1 MAWPKARPPCTG
13 ATSSPPWG
21 RKPATYDLIVSNPPY
36 VNAESVAALPPE
48 YRHEPALALGS
59 GDGWPGRDPHHSA
72 RRRPPPEPGRPPCG
86 GAMESVMEQIDIFVA
101 SLTSFWTQLA
111 SFIPQLLGAI
121 IALVLG
127 WMLAKVA
134 RSGVMRVLTLLKF
147 DRATEKSGLEAF
159 MKHAELDISVASVIG
174 NLVYWLI
181 ILVMIVTVANSLGL
195 QMVADLF
202 NKVVLYIPNVIV
214 AILVLVFGT
223 ILARFINRL
232 VFAWLNNMEFDGA
245 LTVSTFSEYAMMVF
259 VFFIAME
266 QLQIANELLTA
277 AFIIAFG
284 AIGLAF
290 AIAFGLGAKD
300 WAAKVIERLVEK
312 KHHN

>member
-1 MAWPKARPPCTG
+1 M
-13 ATSSPPWG
+13 
-21 RKPATYDLIVSNPPY
+21 
-36 VNAESVAALPPE
+36 E
-48 YRHEPALALGS
+48 H
-59 GDGWPGRDPHHSA
+59 
-72 RRRPPPEPGRPPCG
+72 
-86 GAMESVMEQIDIFVA
+86 AMQQLDIFVT
-101 SLTSFWTQLA
+101 SLTSFWTELA

-134 RSGVMRVLTLLKF
+134 RSGVMRLLTLLKF
-147 DRATEKSGLEAF
+147 DKATEKSGLEAF
-159 MKHAELDISVASVIG
+159 MKHAELELSVGSVIG

-195 QMVADLF
+195 SMVADLF

-232 VFAWLNNMEFDGA
+232 VFAWLNNMEFEGA
-245 LTVSTFSEYAMMVF
+245 LTVSTFSEYAMLVF
-259 VFFIAME
+259 VFFMALE

-277 AFIIAFG
+277 AFIISFG
-284 AIGLAF
+284 AVGLAF
-290 AIAFGLGAKD
+290 AIAFGLGARD
-300 WAAKVIERLVEK
+300 WAAKVVDKIMDQKR
-312 KHHN
+312 HG

>member
-1 MAWPKARPPCTG
+1 
-13 ATSSPPWG
+13 
-21 RKPATYDLIVSNPPY
+21 
-36 VNAESVAALPPE
+36 
-48 YRHEPALALGS
+48 
-59 GDGWPGRDPHHSA
+59 
-72 RRRPPPEPGRPPCG
+72 
-86 GAMESVMEQIDIFVA
+86 MESAMEQIDIFVA

-121 IALVLG
+121 VALVLG
-127 WMLAKVA
+127 WMLAKLA
-134 RSGVMRVLTLLKF
+134 RTGVMRLLTLLKF
-147 DRATEKSGLEAF
+147 DKATEKSGLETF
-159 MKHAELDISVASVIG
+159 MKHADLELSVASVLG
-174 NLVYWLI
+174 NLIYWLI

-223 ILARFINRL
+223 ILARFINRM
-232 VFAWLNNMEFDGA
+232 VFAWLSNMEFDGA

-259 VFFIAME
+259 VFFMAME

-284 AIGLAF
+284 AVGLAF
-290 AIAFGLGAKD
+290 AIAFGLGARD
-300 WAAKVIERLVEK
+300 WAAKVVDKLMSDK
-312 KHHN
+312 KKTYRE

>member
-1 MAWPKARPPCTG
+1 
-13 ATSSPPWG
+13 
-21 RKPATYDLIVSNPPY
+21 
-36 VNAESVAALPPE
+36 
-48 YRHEPALALGS
+48 
-59 GDGWPGRDPHHSA
+59 
-72 RRRPPPEPGRPPCG
+72 
-86 GAMESVMEQIDIFVA
+86 MEQAMQQLDIFVA
-101 SLTSFWTQLA
+101 SLTSFWTELA

-134 RSGVMRVLTLLKF
+134 RSGVMRLLTLLKF
-147 DRATEKSGLEAF
+147 DKATEKSGLEAF
-159 MKHAELDISVASVIG
+159 MKHAELELSVGSVIG

-195 QMVADLF
+195 SMVADLF

-232 VFAWLNNMEFDGA
+232 VFAWLNNMEFEGA
-245 LTVSTFSEYAMMVF
+245 LTVSTFSEYAMLVF
-259 VFFIAME
+259 VFFMALE

-277 AFIIAFG
+277 AFIISFG
-284 AIGLAF
+284 AVGLAF

-300 WAAKVIERLVEK
+300 WAAKVIDKVMDQKR
-312 KHHN
+312 HG

>member
-1 MAWPKARPPCTG
+1 
-13 ATSSPPWG
+13 
-21 RKPATYDLIVSNPPY
+21 
-36 VNAESVAALPPE
+36 
-48 YRHEPALALGS
+48 
-59 GDGWPGRDPHHSA
+59 
-72 RRRPPPEPGRPPCG
+72 
-86 GAMESVMEQIDIFVA
+86 MESAMEQIDIFVA

-121 IALVLG
+121 VALVLG

-134 RSGVMRVLTLLKF
+134 RSGVMRLLKLLKF
-147 DRATEKSGLEAF
+147 DKATEKSGLEAF
-159 MKHAELDISVASVIG
+159 IKHADLELSVASIIG
-174 NLVYWLI
+174 NLIYWLI

-195 QMVADLF
+195 HMVADLF

-232 VFAWLNNMEFDGA
+232 VFAWLSNMEFDGA

-300 WAAKVIERLVEK
+300 WASRVVEK
-312 KHHN
+312 LMIDKKKTYRE

>member
-1 MAWPKARPPCTG
+1 MENVMDQVDVFMASFT
-13 ATSSPPWG
+13 T
-21 RKPATYDLIVSNPPY
+21 
-36 VNAESVAALPPE
+36 
-48 YRHEPALALGS
+48 
-59 GDGWPGRDPHHSA
+59 
-72 RRRPPPEPGRPPCG
+72 
-86 GAMESVMEQIDIFVA
+86 
-101 SLTSFWTQLA
+101 FWTQLA
-111 SFIPQLLGAI
+111 SFVPQLIA
-121 IALVLG
+121 ALVLLFIG
-127 WMLAKVA
+127 WILAKLA
-134 RSGVMRVLTLLKF
+134 RSGVRRLLTTLKF
-147 DRATEKSGLEAF
+147 DKITEKSGLEAF
-159 MKHAELDISVASVIG
+159 MQHAELELSLAGVIS

-232 VFAWLNNMEFDGA
+232 VFAWLSNTEFDAA

-284 AIGLAF
+284 AVGLAF
-290 AIAFGLGAKD
+290 AIAFGMGAKD
-300 WAAKVIERLVEK
+300 WASRVIEKITEHK
-312 KHHN
+312 K

>member
-1 MAWPKARPPCTG
+1 
-13 ATSSPPWG
+13 
-21 RKPATYDLIVSNPPY
+21 
-36 VNAESVAALPPE
+36 
-48 YRHEPALALGS
+48 
-59 GDGWPGRDPHHSA
+59 
-72 RRRPPPEPGRPPCG
+72 
-86 GAMESVMEQIDIFVA
+86 MEQIDVFVA

-127 WMLAKVA
+127 WILAKLA
-134 RSGVMRVLTLLKF
+134 RSGIMRLLTLLKF
-147 DRATEKSGLEAF
+147 DRATEKSGLESF
-159 MKHAELDISVASVIG
+159 MKHAELDLSVGSVIG

-214 AILVLVFGT
+214 AILVLVFGA
-223 ILARFINRL
+223 ILARFLNRL

-259 VFFIAME
+259 VFFVAME

-284 AIGLAF
+284 AVGLAF
-290 AIAFGLGAKD
+290 AIAFGLGARD
-300 WAAKVIERLVEK
+300 WAAKVVERMVER
-312 KHHN
+312 KHPR

>member
-1 MAWPKARPPCTG
+1 
-13 ATSSPPWG
+13 
-21 RKPATYDLIVSNPPY
+21 
-36 VNAESVAALPPE
+36 
-48 YRHEPALALGS
+48 
-59 GDGWPGRDPHHSA
+59 
-72 RRRPPPEPGRPPCG
+72 
-86 GAMESVMEQIDIFVA
+86 MEQIDIFVA
-101 SLTSFWTQLA
+101 SLNSFWTQLA

-127 WMLAKVA
+127 WLLAKLA
-134 RSGVMRVLTLLKF
+134 RSGIMRLLTLLKF
-147 DRATEKSGLEAF
+147 DRATEKSGLESF
-159 MKHAELDISVASVIG
+159 MKHAELDLSVGSVIG

-181 ILVMIVTVANSLGL
+181 ILVMIVTVANMLGL

-214 AILVLVFGT
+214 AILVLVFGA

-245 LTVSTFSEYAMMVF
+245 LAVSTFSEYAMMVF
-259 VFFIAME
+259 VFFVAME

-284 AIGLAF
+284 AVGLAF
-290 AIAFGLGAKD
+290 AIAFGLGARD
-300 WAAKVIERLVEK
+300 WAAKVVERLAEK
-312 KHHN
+312 KHPR

>member
-1 MAWPKARPPCTG
+1 MQQF
-13 ATSSPPWG
+13 
-21 RKPATYDLIVSNPPY
+21 DIIVS
-36 VNAESVAALPPE
+36 
-48 YRHEPALALGS
+48 
-59 GDGWPGRDPHHSA
+59 
-72 RRRPPPEPGRPPCG
+72 
-86 GAMESVMEQIDIFVA
+86 
-101 SLTSFWTQLA
+101 SLNTFWTQLA
-111 SFIPQLLGAI
+111 AFVPQLLA
-121 IALVLG
+121 ALILLFLG
-127 WMLAKVA
+127 WILAKLA
-134 RSGVMRVLTLLKF
+134 RSGVMRLLSVLKF
-147 DRATEKSGLEAF
+147 DRVTEKSGLEAF
-159 MKHAELDISVASVIG
+159 MKHAELDLSVANLLGS
-174 NLVYWLI
+174 LVYWLI

-232 VFAWLNNMEFDGA
+232 VFAWLSNVEFDGA

-284 AIGLAF
+284 AVGLAF

-300 WAAKVIERLVEK
+300 WAARLIENTLTK
-312 KHHN
+312 KK

>member
-1 MAWPKARPPCTG
+1 
-13 ATSSPPWG
+13 
-21 RKPATYDLIVSNPPY
+21 
-36 VNAESVAALPPE
+36 
-48 YRHEPALALGS
+48 
-59 GDGWPGRDPHHSA
+59 
-72 RRRPPPEPGRPPCG
+72 
-86 GAMESVMEQIDIFVA
+86 MEQIDLFVA
-101 SLTSFWTQLA
+101 SLTSFWNQLTH
-111 SFIPQLLGAI
+111 FIPQLLLAI
-121 IALVLG
+121 VALILG
-127 WMLAKVA
+127 WMLAKLV
-134 RSGVMRVLTLLKF
+134 RTGVMRLLTLLKF

-159 MKHAELDISVASVIG
+159 MKHADLDVSVASVLG
-174 NLVYWLI
+174 NLVYWLT
-181 ILVMIVTVANSLGL
+181 ILVTIVTVADTLGL

-232 VFAWLNNMEFDGA
+232 VFAWLSNMEFDGA

-284 AIGLAF
+284 AVGLAF

-300 WAAKVIERLVEK
+300 WAGKVIEKLVADKKRL
-312 KHHN
+312 

>member
-1 MAWPKARPPCTG
+1 
-13 ATSSPPWG
+13 
-21 RKPATYDLIVSNPPY
+21 
-36 VNAESVAALPPE
+36 
-48 YRHEPALALGS
+48 
-59 GDGWPGRDPHHSA
+59 
-72 RRRPPPEPGRPPCG
+72 
-86 GAMESVMEQIDIFVA
+86 MEQIDIFVA

-111 SFIPQLLGAI
+111 SFIPQL
-121 IALVLG
+121 IAAVILLVLG

-134 RSGVMRVLTLLKF
+134 RTGVMRLLKLMHF
-147 DRATEKSGLEAF
+147 DRATEKSGLESF
-159 MKHAELDISVASVIG
+159 MKHAELDVSLASVIG

-232 VFAWLNNMEFDGA
+232 VFAWLSNMEFEGA

-284 AIGLAF
+284 AVGLAF
-290 AIAFGLGAKD
+290 AIAFGLGGKE
-300 WAAKVIERLVEK
+300 WAAKALAKIVEHK
-312 KHHN
+312 RHDGS